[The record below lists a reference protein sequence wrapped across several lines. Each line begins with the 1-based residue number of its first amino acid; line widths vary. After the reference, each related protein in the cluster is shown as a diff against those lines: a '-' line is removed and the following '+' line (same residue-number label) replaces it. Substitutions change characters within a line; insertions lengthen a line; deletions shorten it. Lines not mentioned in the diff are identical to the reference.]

1 MTTVLVIA
9 LLLASL
15 PVIFACTSSADAL
28 GGCQINTME
37 GSSQERVE
45 TAVFYRNINFIDGSP
60 LSISNLGDINSLD
73 GEMSSLKVPPG
84 YEVVLFE
91 GENLTAPFVV
101 LTGEIPSLF
110 SFLFNDRAKSLT
122 YRRKT
127 TDESKLLPSFFNMQD
142 FRGQETPVPYG
153 TTILKE
159 RFYAA
164 SIIVPK
170 GLQVNVTTQNGAR
183 FFNEQTHVLTSD
195 ASQVPFIGKL
205 IVSVVVE
212 MV

>member
-1 MTTVLVIA
+1 MNTVLVIA
-9 LLLASL
+9 LLLSL
-15 PVIFACTSSADAL
+15 LPANFGCTPSADAL
-28 GGCQINTME
+28 GGCQINNME
-37 GSSQERVE
+37 GSSQEQVE
-45 TAVFYRNINFIDGSP
+45 TAMFYRHINFIDDNQMNVT
-60 LSISNLGDINSLD
+60 NLGDITSLD
-73 GEMSSLKVPPG
+73 GDMSSLKVPPG

-110 SFLFNDRAKSLT
+110 AFLFNDRAHSLT

-127 TDESKLLPSFFNMQD
+127 PEEPKLLPSFFHMQE
-142 FRGQETPVPYG
+142 FKGQETPVPYG

-159 RFYAA
+159 HFYAA

-170 GLQVNVTTQNGAR
+170 GLQVNVTTLNCAR
-183 FFNEQTHVLTSD
+183 FFSEQTHVLTSD

>member
-1 MTTVLVIA
+1 MLA

-45 TAVFYRNINFIDGSP
+45 TAVFYRNINFIDESP
-60 LSISNLGDINSLD
+60 LNISNLGDINSLD

-110 SFLFNDRAKSLT
+110 AFLFNDRAHSLT

-127 TDESKLLPSFFNMQD
+127 PDESKLLPSFFSVPE
-142 FRGQETPVPYG
+142 FKGQETQVPYG

-159 RFYAA
+159 RFYCA
-164 SIIVPK
+164 SIRVPN
-170 GLQVNVTTQNGAR
+170 GMRVTVTTLHGSR
-183 FFNEQTHVLTSD
+183 FSEQTHVLTSD
-195 ASQVPFIGKL
+195 TPEAPFIWKL
-205 IVSVVVE
+205 IVSVVVDF
-212 MV
+212 V

>member
-1 MTTVLVIA
+1 MLA
-9 LLLASL
+9 LFLASL
-15 PVIFACTSSADAL
+15 QAIFACTPSADAL
-28 GGCQINTME
+28 GGCQMNDME
-37 GSSQERVE
+37 GSSQEQVVS
-45 TAVFYRNINFIDGSP
+45 ALFYRNINFNDGSP
-60 LSISNLGDINSLD
+60 LNISKLGNINSLD
-73 GEMSSLKVPPG
+73 GEMSSLRVPPG

-110 SFLFNDRAKSLT
+110 AFLFNDRAHSLT

-127 TDESKLLPSFFNMQD
+127 PEEPKLLPSFFDIQD
-142 FRGQETPVPYG
+142 FKGQETPIPYG

-159 RFYAA
+159 RFHAA

-170 GLQVNVTTQNGAR
+170 GLRVIVTTLNGAR
-183 FFNEQTHVLTSD
+183 FSKQAHVLTSD
-195 ASQVPFIGKL
+195 AAQAPFIGKL